1 MSQNS
6 RQKKG
11 LFDCHVHPDYSL
23 DASSSIE
30 DYCEKALQIGLSGIC
45 FTTHYDIDPER
56 KDIDAFMRIKGKIMP
71 LSDKTVKTYLD
82 NIKSAKQKYEP
93 KGLKIKAGLEI
104 DYASEIED
112 KLREDLSKVNL
123 DYILG
128 AVHCLEHIAITSSE
142 EAYQYFEKKSAEK
155 LCEDYY
161 TSLISGVK
169 SGLFHCIAHLD
180 GYKKYALD
188 YYGEKLLEKER
199 KWINPLLQEL
209 KAKKTGIELNTGWFK
224 KGRKRFFPDEEIL
237 KLANDLDIKI
247 VALGSDAHKAEE
259 LSLGLEDAF
268 SHIEKNRLSFEPFF
282 D

>member
-1 MSQNS
+1 MSKNS
-6 RQKKG
+6 KQKKG

-56 KDIDAFMRIKGKIMP
+56 KDIDAFMRIKGRVMP

-82 NIKSAKQKYEP
+82 NIERAKEKYEP
-93 KGLKIKAGLEI
+93 DGLKIEAGLEI
-104 DYASEIED
+104 DYAPQVENQI
-112 KLREDLSKVNL
+112 REDLSRFKL

-142 EAYQYFEKKSAEK
+142 EAHHYLEKRSAEK

-161 TSLISGVK
+161 SSLISGVK

-188 YYGEKLLEKER
+188 YYGEKLLEEES
-199 KWINPLLQEL
+199 KWIGPLLREL
-209 KAKKTGIELNTGWFK
+209 KARKTGIELNTGWFK
-224 KGRKRFFPDEEIL
+224 KGRKRFFPDEKIL
-237 KLANDLDIKI
+237 KSADDLGIKI

-259 LSLGLEDAF
+259 LSLGLEDAL